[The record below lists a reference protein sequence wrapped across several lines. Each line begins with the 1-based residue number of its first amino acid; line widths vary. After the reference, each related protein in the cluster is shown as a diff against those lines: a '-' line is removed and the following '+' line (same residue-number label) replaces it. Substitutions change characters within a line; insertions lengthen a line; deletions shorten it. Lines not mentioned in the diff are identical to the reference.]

1 MIRGIWTY
9 QLIVDDVFA
18 AYTKAGIDLDSKGG
32 GDSEVVKKFISVTNR
47 SRSKEDRARLD
58 GSLSWIK
65 EI

>member
-1 MIRGIWTY
+1 M
-9 QLIVDDVFA
+9 DDVFA

-32 GDSEVVKKFISVTNR
+32 GNSEVVKKFISVTNR